1 MTLEATLN
9 APARQALTQRQVV
22 AAIAF
27 SGLGWAFDLFDLFIL
42 LYVAPILAKVFFP
55 SGQQMLSLAGV
66 YAAFTAT
73 LVMRPVGGYLF
84 GRYADKNGRKRSMVV
99 AATGVGL
106 STALMGTLPTVAVIG
121 GLATVLFLAL
131 RLIQGVFMGG
141 MVASTHTLG
150 TESISP
156 GRRGLASGII
166 SGGGSGVGKLFASLA
181 FLLVSAVFH
190 GPSFQVWGWR
200 VMFFTGLI
208 SSFLGLFVFT
218 RLHESPLWEALQQ
231 DAKRAR
237 AGAAP
242 QPSERPRL
250 AQFLPAIL
258 LGVALTTAGGGL
270 SYLTS
275 GYLPTF
281 MKLVNHVKP
290 TELGLILSLAAIV
303 VIASSVLAGYLSDV
317 MGRRRA
323 MAVYGVVSL
332 IAIPLLYRGL
342 SHTTDLR
349 MIGLYAVL
357 LSGVGT
363 FCYAPLLI
371 VLNERFP
378 TALRSSGT
386 AISWN
391 IGFALGGSMPV
402 IVSLL
407 ARLSANLSVALAIS
421 TGLLAALYLIGV
433 YLVPAKKNL
442 MG

>member
-1 MTLEATLN
+1 MEATLN
-9 APARQALTQRQVV
+9 APARPALTQRQVV

-73 LVMRPVGGYLF
+73 LIMRPVGGYLF
-84 GRYADKNGRKRSMVV
+84 GRYADKNGRRRSMVV

-231 DAKRAR
+231 DAKHGRSASP
-237 AGAAP
+237 AQAVE
-242 QPSERPRL
+242 SSRL
-250 AQFLPAIL
+250 GHFMPTIL
-258 LGVALTTAGGGL
+258 LCIVLTTAGGGL

-281 MKLVNHVKP
+281 MKLVDHVKP
-290 TELGLILSLAAIV
+290 TDLGLILSMAALV

-332 IAIPLLYRGL
+332 IAIPLLYHGL
-342 SHTTDLR
+342 SMTTDLR